1 MKKTISVIILITIF
15 LVGITSCGTT
25 KKHMSNVP
33 DVKSNVPQIADPQE
47 IKNTSTYIEASSAAI
62 IGDLD
67 KAAKLYQNVLDSN
80 PKESGAW
87 YELARIFN
95 KKGDLAKAEEYAGKA
110 IDLEPDNQWYLLLLG
125 EIYQKQSNYKASA
138 EIYEKLVAIDA
149 SNPER
154 IFTLANLYIYS
165 EEYNKALREF
175 DRLEEIVG
183 VSEEIANRKIKI
195 YEHLKKQDK
204 ALHEIEKLVDANPT
218 EIRYREM
225 LAEKLM
231 SYKREDEAFIQY
243 KKIQEMNPEDP
254 YIHITLAE
262 YYRKKNEKEKSFD
275 ELKTGFANKNLDI
288 DTKIQILLAYYT
300 VSEIYQDM
308 NPEAYELLHLLVE
321 THPKDP
327 KAWSM
332 YGDFLFRDNNPT
344 QAAAAYS
351 KVLEFDKSKFL
362 VWEGLMYSVLNV
374 GRFDTLNVLSKE
386 AMELF
391 PNQPSPLLFKSFCL
405 INENKHSEAIPLLK
419 RGASMVLNNDPLKA
433 QFYSSLGD
441 CYYNNK
447 ESKLAYE
454 AYDKCLLLDPDN
466 SYVLNNYSYFLS
478 VDKQDLDKAE
488 IMAKKGLEIDPKN
501 ANNMDTYGWVLYQM
515 GNYEGAQQWIW
526 KSLQS
531 TKHSD
536 PDVLEH
542 YGDVM
547 FRLKDVNAA
556 VEYWQKALDNNG
568 EKGRL
573 EKKVE
578 TRMIK
583 DEK

>member
-1 MKKTISVIILITIF
+1 MRKQILFIALTTIF
-15 LVGITSCGTT
+15 LVGITSCSTT
-25 KKHMSNVP
+25 KKHASNVS
-33 DVKSNVPQIADPQE
+33 DVSSNVPQIADAQT
-47 IKNTSTYIEASSAAI
+47 IRNTSTYIEATSAAI
-62 IGDLD
+62 TGDVN
-67 KAAKLYQNVLDSN
+67 KAEKLYQEVLDSN
-80 PKESGAW
+80 PEEDGAW

-95 KKGDLAKAEEYAGKA
+95 QKDELAKAEEYASKA
-110 IDLEPDNQWYLLLLG
+110 IDLKPDNQWYLLLLG

-138 EIYEKLVAIDA
+138 EIYEKLVEIDPG
-149 SNPER
+149 NPDR
-154 IFTLANLYIYS
+154 IYTLANLYIYS
-165 EEYNKALREF
+165 EELNKALREF
-175 DRLEEIVG
+175 ERLEEIVG

-195 YEHLKKQDK
+195 FEHQKKQDK
-204 ALHEIEKLVDANPT
+204 ALNELQKLADANPT
-218 EIRYREM
+218 EIRYRAL

-243 KKIQEMNPEDP
+243 TKIREMNPNDP

-262 YYRKKNEKEKSFD
+262 YYRKKNEKEKSFV
-275 ELKTGFANKNLDI
+275 ELKAGFANESLDI

-332 YGDFLFRDNNPT
+332 YGDFLFRDNNPVE
-344 QAAAAYS
+344 AAAAYA

-374 GRFDTLNVLSKE
+374 GRFDTLNILSKE
-386 AMELF
+386 AIELF
-391 PNQPSPLLFKSFCL
+391 PNQPSPLLFQSFCY
-405 INENKHSEAIPLLK
+405 INENKYSEAIPLLK
-419 RGASMVLNNDPLKA
+419 RGAGIVVNNDPLKA

-447 ESKLAYE
+447 ENKLAYE

-478 VDKQDLDKAE
+478 LDKQDLEKAE
-488 IMAKKGLEIDPKN
+488 IMAKKGLDMDPEN

-515 GNYEGAQQWIW
+515 GKYEEAQKWIW

-536 PDVLEH
+536 SDVLEH

-547 FRLKDVNAA
+547 YRLNDVTAA
-556 VEYWQKALDNNG
+556 VEYWQKALKNNG
-568 EKGRL
+568 EKARL
-573 EKKVE
+573 ERKIE
-578 TRMIK
+578 TRILT
-583 DEK
+583 DEE